1 MQPKL
6 GIIAGGGQLPQK
18 IIEAC
23 QASRRD
29 YFVIGIKGH
38 ALPHVLEGTP
48 HCWISIS
55 KAETGFKVLKA
66 EQVSE
71 VVMIGD
77 VQIPSLIKTLPDFRT
92 LVFFTKLAFKSLF
105 NFVGDNRLLVQLAK
119 ELEKSGINIIGIHE
133 ILDNLLA
140 PEGLLGTVKVPNSAL
155 SDIKLGVAS
164 ALEHGARDLGQAV
177 IVKSGKIIIKE
188 GKHGTTQMISDSQKT
203 IPNGENGVLVKLKKP
218 NQDRRMDMPT
228 IGPNTIL
235 EASKVGLSGVII
247 QAGETIIVDLENVIS
262 VANENGIFVKAINL
276 DQGY

>member
-38 ALPHVLEGTP
+38 ALPHILEGTP

-105 NFVGDNRLLVQLAK
+105 NF
-119 ELEKSGINIIGIHE
+119 E
-133 ILDNLLA
+133 I
-140 PEGLLGTVKVPNSAL
+140 
-155 SDIKLGVAS
+155 
-164 ALEHGARDLGQAV
+164 
-177 IVKSGKIIIKE
+177 
-188 GKHGTTQMISDSQKT
+188 
-203 IPNGENGVLVKLKKP
+203 
-218 NQDRRMDMPT
+218 
-228 IGPNTIL
+228 
-235 EASKVGLSGVII
+235 
-247 QAGETIIVDLENVIS
+247 
-262 VANENGIFVKAINL
+262 
-276 DQGY
+276 

>member
-1 MQPKL
+1 MSDPAKY
-6 GIIAGGGQLPQK
+6 
-18 IIEAC
+18 
-23 QASRRD
+23 R
-29 YFVIGIKGH
+29 
-38 ALPHVLEGTP
+38 T
-48 HCWISIS
+48 
-55 KAETGFKVLKA
+55 KAELEEYKN
-66 EQVSE
+66 SDPIE
-71 VVMIGD
+71 VVKDEI
-77 VQIPSLIKTLPDFRT
+77 IKKKIASD
-92 LVFFTKLAFKSLF
+92 
-105 NFVGDNRLLVQLAK
+105 K
-119 ELEKSGINIIGIHE
+119 ELEKIGINIIGIHE

-188 GKHGTTQMISDSQKT
+188 GKHGTTQMICDSQKT